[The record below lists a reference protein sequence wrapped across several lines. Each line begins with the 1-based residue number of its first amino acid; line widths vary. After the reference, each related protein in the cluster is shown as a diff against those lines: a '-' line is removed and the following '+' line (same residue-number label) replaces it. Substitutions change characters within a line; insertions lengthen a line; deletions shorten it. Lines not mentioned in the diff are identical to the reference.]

1 MWRLIKF
8 SYHYATPVLLVIAI
22 LTGLSWTLLDRI
34 RLEVSAD
41 QLLPRQSA
49 LREAYDETRTTFGS
63 DKIAAIYIEDNTLFT
78 YATLRRL
85 EILYNTLSGL
95 DGVQRVE
102 SLFNISHIKY
112 RDGWLETGPI
122 LDVIP
127 EDPKEL
133 QRIKDE
139 AANNPLL
146 SRRVISTDGKATLL
160 TLYLEE
166 GVSTAGDAQVTQG
179 NELGHWSFERYIYLQ
194 IEEAL
199 KDFYKDFD
207 QVFQVGVAA
216 MQVEMKQFII
226 EDQRYL
232 LPLSALLII
241 IVIGLAL
248 QSVHA
253 AIIPICNATISS
265 VWTLGLL
272 AFLGIPINMLNYIVP
287 VLIIV
292 VGATEDVH
300 ILSEYIELRKRG
312 QSGTHA
318 MLATAHRIGLT
329 LFLTAI
335 STILGFA
342 ATGLTDIIAMQH
354 FGVAASLGMFCRFIA
369 SSFFLPAYLSIFK
382 NHFSVGPNK
391 TREHTPR
398 IIADK
403 LAGTIMQRLVKH
415 PALVILTFMVIT
427 VPSLYLADRIV
438 LNNDLPAFL
447 KKEAKVVQNI
457 NTVADR
463 LSGSKVINITL
474 KGNPGDF
481 KRNETLRQLKDLTVV
496 LRNREDLD
504 TVVSLADYICLV
516 NREMQGGGA
525 EHFMIPENDS
535 LIAQYLIFF
544 HSSDLRPYATH
555 DYSQVNIAI
564 RTNIGNSTHFN
575 RIVGEIRDLLESGR
589 FGPLVYT
596 ITGKSVLVAAAV
608 DNIAQGQ
615 LTSLS
620 TITVLLFIIV
630 STLFLSLRC
639 GCLAVL
645 ANLFS
650 VAVIFGFMGVAQI
663 PLNLG
668 TCMVAAI
675 TIGIGV
681 DDTLHLLVQ
690 YNRELKSLKDEKK
703 ALEKALRTVIL
714 PIIVT
719 SIGLATGFFVLSFS
733 SFLPVQQFGM
743 LSAIVIVI
751 AVIADMILTPA
762 LFSTTRLITLWDL
775 LGIKLQNTLHDKCRL
790 FQGMSMWQV
799 KKFILLSH
807 MEEYPAGTLVM
818 REGELAH
825 IMYIIIEGEMEVS
838 KQIKGERTKLANL
851 TLGDAVGEIALVYQ
865 NKRTADVRAITDTKM
880 LAIDWESLEKIQRY
894 APYLASKFYLNLAR
908 VLGLRIV
915 QTVSRIEKGV

>member
-1 MWRLIKF
+1 MM
-8 SYHYATPVLLVIAI
+8 VVAI
-22 LTGLSWTLLDRI
+22 LTVLAWTLIGRI

-41 QLLPRQSA
+41 ELLPRQSA
-49 LREAYDETRTTFGS
+49 LREEYDEARATFGS
-63 DKIAAIYIEDNTLFT
+63 DKIAAVYVEDGELFT
-78 YATLRRL
+78 YSTLQRL
-85 EILYNTLSGL
+85 ETLYNALSSL

-102 SLFNISHIKY
+102 SLFNINHIKY
-112 RDGWLETGPI
+112 QAGWLETGPL
-122 LDVIP
+122 LDIIP
-127 EDPKEL
+127 EDPEEL

-139 AANNPLL
+139 AVNNPLL
-146 SRRVISTDGKATLL
+146 SRRVISNDGKATLL

-166 GVSTAGDAQVTQG
+166 GGSSTGDAQV
-179 NELGHWSFERYIYLQ
+179 NESRKLGQWSFERHIYLQ

-199 KDFYKDFD
+199 KDYNEDFD
-207 QVFQVGVAA
+207 EVFQVGVAA
-216 MQVEMKQFII
+216 MQVEMKKFII

-241 IVIGLAL
+241 VIIGLAL
-248 QSVHA
+248 QNVHA
-253 AIIPICNATISS
+253 AIIPICNATLST
-265 VWTLGLL
+265 VWTLGML
-272 AFLGIPINMLNYIVP
+272 AILDVPINMLNYIVP

-300 ILSEYIELRKRG
+300 ILAEYIDSRKRG
-312 QSGTHA
+312 HSGAHA

-329 LFLTAI
+329 LLLTAI

-342 ATGLTDIIAMQH
+342 ATGLTDIIAMQN
-354 FGVAASLGMFCRFIA
+354 FGIAAAIGMFCRFLA
-369 SSFFLPAYLSIFK
+369 STFFLPAYLRIFQ
-382 NHFSVGPNK
+382 NQFSSGSKKGPSPLP
-391 TREHTPR
+391 HL
-398 IIADK
+398 IADK
-403 LAGTIMQRLVKH
+403 LAVIIMQRLIKH
-415 PALVILTFMVIT
+415 PAWVILTFIIIT
-427 VPSLYLADRIV
+427 VPCLHFADRIA

-447 KKEAKVVQNI
+447 KKDAKVVQNI

-481 KRNETLRQLKDLTVV
+481 KRHENLQRLNDLSVE
-496 LRNREDLD
+496 LRNMEDLD
-504 TVVSLADYICLV
+504 SVVSLADYICLV
-516 NREMQGGGA
+516 NREMQGGGT
-525 EHFMIPENDS
+525 EHFIIPDNDS

-544 HSSDLRPYATH
+544 HSSDLKPYRTH

-564 RTNIGNSTHFN
+564 RTNVGNSTHFN
-575 RIVGEIRDLLESGR
+575 RLVSEIRDLLESGR

-596 ITGKSVLVAAAV
+596 VTGKSVLVAAAV
-608 DNIAQGQ
+608 DNIARGQ

-630 STLFLSLRC
+630 SALFLSLRC

-650 VAVIFGFMGVAQI
+650 IAVIFGFMGLAQI

-703 ALEKALRTVIL
+703 ALEKALRTVVL
-714 PIIVT
+714 PVITT
-719 SIGLATGFFVLSFS
+719 SFGLAAGFFVLSFS

-762 LFSTTRLITLWDL
+762 LFSTKRLITLWDL
-775 LGIKLQNTLHDKCRL
+775 LGIKLQKTLHDNCRL
-790 FQGMSMWQV
+790 FQDMTMWQV

-807 MEEYPAGTLVM
+807 VVEYPAGTLVM
-818 REGELAH
+818 REGDPAH

-838 KQIKGERTKLANL
+838 KRIKGEPTKLANL
-851 TLGDAVGEIALVYQ
+851 TLGDAVGEIALVYK
-865 NKRTADVRAITDTKM
+865 NKRTADVRAVTDTKM
-880 LAIDWESLEKIQRY
+880 LALDWESLEKIQRY
-894 APYLASKFYLNLAR
+894 SPYLASKFYLNLAR

-915 QTVSRIEKGV
+915 QTMSRFEKGV

>member
-8 SYHYATPVLLVIAI
+8 SYQYAVPVLLVIAI
-22 LTGLSWTLLDRI
+22 LTGLSWTLIDRLRLD
-34 RLEVSAD
+34 VSVD
-41 QLLPRQSA
+41 QLLPDKSA
-49 LREAYDETRTTFGS
+49 LRKTYDDTRATFGS
-63 DKIAAIYIEDNTLFT
+63 DKIAAVYIEDNTLFSYT
-78 YATLRRL
+78 TLRRL
-85 EILYNTLSGL
+85 ETLYITLSAI

-112 RDGWLETGPI
+112 RDGWLETGPV

-127 EDPKEL
+127 DDSQDL
-133 QRIKDE
+133 QRIKTE
-139 AANNPLL
+139 AIKNPLL
-146 SRRVISTDGKATLL
+146 SGRVISTDGKATML
-160 TLYLEE
+160 TLYLENE
-166 GVSTAGDAQVTQG
+166 ITAIREAKVAQGD
-179 NELGHWSFERYIYLQ
+179 ELRQRNVEHYIYLQ

-199 KDFYKDFD
+199 KNFNEDFD

-241 IVIGLAL
+241 IIIGLAL
-248 QSVHA
+248 KSVHA
-253 AIIPICNATISS
+253 AIIPICNATVSTI
-265 VWTLGLL
+265 WTLGVL
-272 AFLGIPINMLNYIVP
+272 ALFDIPINMLNYIIP

-300 ILSEYIELRKRG
+300 ILSEYIGLRRKG
-312 QSGTHA
+312 QSGAHA
-318 MLATAHRIGLT
+318 MSGTADRIGLT
-329 LFLTAI
+329 LLLTAI

-354 FGVAASLGMFCRFIA
+354 FGVAASLGMLCRFLTT
-369 SSFFLPAYLSIFK
+369 SFFLPSYLRIFET
-382 NHFSVGPNK
+382 HFSINSNK
-391 TREHTPR
+391 ARSLIPWNIE
-398 IIADK
+398 DK
-403 LAGTIMQRLVKH
+403 LVGTIMQRLIQH
-415 PALVILTFMVIT
+415 PVLVILIFIIIT
-427 VPSLYLADRIV
+427 VPSLYLADRIE
-438 LNNDLPAFL
+438 LNNDMPAFL
-447 KKEAKVVQNI
+447 KKETKVVQDI

-463 LSGSKVINITL
+463 LSGSKVINIVL

-481 KRNETLRQLKDLTVV
+481 KRSENLKRLKNLTVELKD
-496 LRNREDLD
+496 REDLD
-504 TVVSLADYICLV
+504 SVVSLVDYICLV
-516 NREMQGGGA
+516 NREMQGGGS
-525 EHFMIPENDS
+525 EHFVIPDNDS

-544 HSSDLRPYATH
+544 HSSDLRPYSTY

-575 RIVGEIRDLLESGR
+575 RVIGEIRDLLESGR
-589 FGPLVYT
+589 FGPLVYS

-608 DNIAQGQ
+608 DNIAKGQ
-615 LTSLS
+615 LKSLM

-630 STLFLSLRC
+630 ATLFLSLRC

-650 VAVIFGFMGVAQI
+650 VAVIFGFMGLVQI

-690 YNRELKSLKDEKK
+690 YNRELKSLKNEKK

-719 SIGLATGFFVLSFS
+719 SFGLAAGFFVLSFS
-733 SFLPVQQFGM
+733 SFLPIQQFGM
-743 LSAIVIVI
+743 LSSIVILI
-751 AVIADMILTPA
+751 AVIVDMVLTPT
-762 LFSTTRLITLWDL
+762 LFSMKRLITLWDL

-790 FQGMSMWQV
+790 FQGMTIWQI

-807 MEEYPAGTLVM
+807 MEEYPKGTLVM
-818 REGELAH
+818 REGEVAH
-825 IMYIIIEGEMEVS
+825 VMYIIIEGEMEVS
-838 KQIKGERTKLANL
+838 KQIKGKRTKLANL
-851 TLGDAVGEIALVYQ
+851 ALGDAVGEIALIYQ

-880 LAIDWESLEKIQRY
+880 LAIDWDSLEKIQRY

-908 VLGLRIV
+908 VLGLRVV
-915 QTVSRIEKGV
+915 QTVSRLDKEV